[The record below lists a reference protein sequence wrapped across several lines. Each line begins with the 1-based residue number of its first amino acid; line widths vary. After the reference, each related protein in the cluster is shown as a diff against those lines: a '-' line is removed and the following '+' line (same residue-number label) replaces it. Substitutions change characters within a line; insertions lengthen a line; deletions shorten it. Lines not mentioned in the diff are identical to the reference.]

1 MKTRKPRSMLGC
13 AAVNPCIET
22 CTENPVSVEENGV
35 RASFS
40 NPRAR
45 VIRRITYDNCYNR
58 NPNELKADYI
68 LGVPDKLDVIVE
80 LKGSDLKHACVQVES
95 TLERWKAEPIRY
107 ARIVCLIVYGRLG
120 GSQRKAGRIP
130 RMNSSNGAKERDF
143 LYRNETLLLIRESS
157 SKLFKFDKTLG
168 STDAD

>member
-1 MKTRKPRSMLGC
+1 
-13 AAVNPCIET
+13 
-22 CTENPVSVEENGV
+22 V

-45 VIRRITYDNCYNR
+45 AIRKITYDNCYNR

-68 LGVPDKLDVIVE
+68 VGLPKKLDVIVE
-80 LKGSDLKHACVQVES
+80 LKGSDLKHAYMQVEQ
-95 TLERWKAEPIRY
+95 TLERWKADPIRY
-107 ARIVCLIVYGRLG
+107 ATIVCLIVFGQLQ

-143 LYRNETLLLIRESS
+143 LYRNKTLLLIRESS
-157 SKLFKFDKTLG
+157 ARPFKFDRTLG
-168 STDAD
+168 SIDAQ